1 MEEASDIEHK
11 SSGMAINRQWI
22 QANWKKK
29 MDDTKS
35 GIKQNLTNYGDLGFS
50 TFLRKSFI
58 KGLGYSDDML
68 DKPIVGIINTFSN
81 YNSCHGNVPDL
92 IQSIRAG
99 VLAHGAIPLEFP
111 TISVHEAF
119 SYPTSMYLRNLMAID
134 TEEMIRAQPMDSCV
148 LIGGCD
154 KTVPAQLMGALSVD
168 MPVIQLVTGPML
180 TGSHRGERVGA
191 CTDCRRLWAKFRADE
206 INETEINEA
215 NNQLVPTVG
224 TCGVMGTA
232 STMAMITETLGMMA
246 PDSSCA
252 PAVSSERRRISEKT
266 GQIAVD
272 IATKKRRPSS
282 ILTAKSF
289 ENALIV
295 LLAIGGSTN
304 GLIHLTAIAGRMGI
318 KLDMKSFDELS
329 RTIPVIVDLKPS
341 GEGYMEDLYK
351 AGGLPRILLELKDKL
366 HLDVS
371 TVTGKTLGQ
380 NIEEIQFSW
389 QQNIVKSVADPIY
402 SEGGMAVL
410 RGNLAPNTAIIKQSA
425 ATESLLKHS
434 GRAVVFDGLE
444 DLANRIDSEELDV
457 NKEDILVLRYIGP
470 KGAPGMPEAGLI
482 PIPKKLARQGVKDMV
497 RISDG
502 RMSGTASGTIILHV
516 CPEAADGGPLAL
528 VRTGD
533 RISLDV
539 KSRSLHLHVEDSEL
553 TSRRETLDLTRFIAK
568 RGYHKLYMDHVLQAD
583 EGVDFDFLV

>member
-1 MEEASDIEHK
+1 
-11 SSGMAINRQWI
+11 
-22 QANWKKK
+22 
-29 MDDTKS
+29 MDDKKT

-58 KGLGYSDDML
+58 KGLGYSDEML
-68 DKPIVGIINTFSN
+68 DKPIVGIINTFSD

-92 IQSIRAG
+92 IQSVRAG
-99 VLAHGAIPLEFP
+99 ILAKGAIPLEFP

-119 SYPTSMYLRNLMAID
+119 SYPTSMYLRNLMAMD

-206 INETEINEA
+206 IDEAEINEA

-232 STMAMITETLGMMA
+232 STMAMIAETLGMMP

-272 IATKKRRPSS
+272 IAIHKRRPSS

-289 ENALIV
+289 ENALMV

-304 GLIHLTAIAGRMGI
+304 ALIHLAAIAGRMGI
-318 KLDMKSFDELS
+318 KLDMESFDALS

-366 HLDVS
+366 HLDVY
-371 TVTGKTLGQ
+371 TVTGKTLEQ
-380 NIEEIQFSW
+380 TIEETEFSW
-389 QQNIVKSVADPIY
+389 QQTIVKSAADPIY
-402 SEGGMAVL
+402 REGGMAVL
-410 RGNLAPNTAIIKQSA
+410 KGNLAPNTAIIKQSA
-425 ATESLLKHS
+425 ASDSLLTHS

-457 NKEDILVLRYIGP
+457 YKEDILVLRYIGP

-528 VRTGD
+528 VQTGD
-533 RISLDV
+533 KISLDV
-539 KSRSLHLHVEDSEL
+539 NSRSLHLHVEDSEL
-553 TSRRETLDLTRFIAK
+553 ASRRETLDLSRFIAK
-568 RGYHKLYMDHVLQAD
+568 RGYHKLYMEHVLQAD

>member
-1 MEEASDIEHK
+1 
-11 SSGMAINRQWI
+11 
-22 QANWKKK
+22 
-29 MDDTKS
+29 MDDKK

-58 KGLGYSDDML
+58 KGLGYSDEML

-92 IQSIRAG
+92 IQSVRAG
-99 VLAHGAIPLEFP
+99 VLAQGAIPLEFP

-119 SYPTSMYLRNLMAID
+119 TYPTSMYLRNLMAMD

-168 MPVIQLVTGPML
+168 MPVVQLVTGPML

-206 INETEINEA
+206 IDEIEINEA

-232 STMAMITETLGMMA
+232 STMAMIAETLGMMP

-252 PAVSSERRRISEKT
+252 PAVSSERRRIAEKT
-266 GQIAVD
+266 GQIAVE
-272 IATKKRRPSS
+272 IASVKRRPSS

-289 ENALIV
+289 ENALMV

-304 GLIHLTAIAGRMGI
+304 GLIHLAAIAGRLGI
-318 KLDMKSFDELS
+318 KLDMDAFDALS

-351 AGGLPRILLELKDKL
+351 AGGLPRILLELQDKL
-366 HLDVS
+366 HLDAL
-371 TVTGKTLGQ
+371 TITGKTIGQ
-380 NIEEIQFSW
+380 NIEETHFSW
-389 QQNIVKSVADPIY
+389 QQDVVKSASNPVY
-402 SEGGMAVL
+402 REGGMAVL
-410 RGNLAPNTAIIKQSA
+410 KGNLAPDTAIIKQSA
-425 ATESLLKHS
+425 ASDSLLTHS

-444 DLANRIDSEELDV
+444 DLANRIDSDDLDV

-516 CPEAADGGPLAL
+516 CPEAAEGGPLAL
-528 VRTGD
+528 VQTGD
-533 RISLDV
+533 QISLDV
-539 KSRSLHLHVEDSEL
+539 NARSLHLHVDEVAL
-553 TSRRETLDLTRFIAK
+553 ANRRKTLDLSRFIAK
-568 RGYHKLYMDHVLQAD
+568 RGYHKLYMEHVLQAD
-583 EGVDFDFLV
+583 RGVDFDFLV

>member
-1 MEEASDIEHK
+1 
-11 SSGMAINRQWI
+11 
-22 QANWKKK
+22 
-29 MDDTKS
+29 MDDKKT

-58 KGLGYSDDML
+58 KGLGYSDEML
-68 DKPIVGIINTFSN
+68 DKPIVGIINTFSD

-92 IQSIRAG
+92 IQSVRAG
-99 VLAHGAIPLEFP
+99 ILAKGAIPLEFP

-119 SYPTSMYLRNLMAID
+119 SYPTSMYLRNLMAMD

-206 INETEINEA
+206 IDDAEINEA

-232 STMAMITETLGMMA
+232 STMAMIAETLGMMP

-272 IATKKRRPSS
+272 IAINKRRPSS

-304 GLIHLTAIAGRMGI
+304 GLVHLAAIAGRMGI
-318 KLDMKSFDELS
+318 KLDMESFDSLS

-351 AGGLPRILLELKDKL
+351 AGGLPRILLELKDRL
-366 HLDVS
+366 HLNVS
-371 TVTGKTLGQ
+371 TITGKTLGQ
-380 NIEEIQFSW
+380 IIEGTQFLW
-389 QQNIVKSVADPIY
+389 QQNIVKSAAEPIY
-402 SEGGMAVL
+402 HEGGMAVL
-410 RGNLAPNTAIIKQSA
+410 KGNLAPNSAIIKQSA
-425 ATESLLKHS
+425 ASDSLLTHS

-444 DLANRIDSEELDV
+444 DLAKRIDTEELDV
-457 NKEDILVLRYIGP
+457 NKDDILVLRYIGP

-482 PIPKKLARQGVKDMV
+482 PIPKKLAREGVKDMV

-528 VRTGD
+528 VQTGD

-553 TSRRETLDLTRFIAK
+553 ASRLETLDLSRFIAK
-568 RGYHKLYMDHVLQAD
+568 RGYHKLYMEHVLQAD

>member
-1 MEEASDIEHK
+1 
-11 SSGMAINRQWI
+11 
-22 QANWKKK
+22 
-29 MDDTKS
+29 MDDKK

-58 KGLGYSDDML
+58 KGLGYSDEML

-92 IQSIRAG
+92 IQSVRAG
-99 VLAHGAIPLEFP
+99 VLAQGAIPLEFP

-119 SYPTSMYLRNLMAID
+119 TYPTSMYLRNLMAMD

-168 MPVIQLVTGPML
+168 MPVVQLVTGPML

-206 INETEINEA
+206 IDEIEINEA

-232 STMAMITETLGMMA
+232 STMAMIAETLGMMP
-246 PDSSCA
+246 PDSSCT
-252 PAVSSERRRISEKT
+252 PAVSSERRRIAEKT
-266 GQIAVD
+266 GQIAVE
-272 IATKKRRPSS
+272 IASVKRRPSS

-289 ENALIV
+289 ENALMV

-304 GLIHLTAIAGRMGI
+304 GLIHLAAIAGRLGI
-318 KLDMKSFDELS
+318 KLDMDAFDALS

-351 AGGLPRILLELKDKL
+351 AGGLPRILLELQDKL
-366 HLDVS
+366 HLDAL
-371 TVTGKTLGQ
+371 TITGKTIGQ
-380 NIEEIQFSW
+380 NIEETHFSW
-389 QQNIVKSVADPIY
+389 QQDVVKSASNPVY
-402 SEGGMAVL
+402 REGGMAVL
-410 RGNLAPNTAIIKQSA
+410 KGNLAPDTAIIKQSA
-425 ATESLLKHS
+425 ASDSLLTHS

-444 DLANRIDSEELDV
+444 DLANRIDSDDLDV

-516 CPEAADGGPLAL
+516 CPEAAEGGPLAL
-528 VRTGD
+528 VQTGD
-533 RISLDV
+533 QISLDV
-539 KSRSLHLHVEDSEL
+539 NARSLHLHVDEVAL
-553 TSRRETLDLTRFIAK
+553 ANRRKTLDLSRFIAK
-568 RGYHKLYMDHVLQAD
+568 RGYHKLYMEHVLQAD
-583 EGVDFDFLV
+583 RGVDFDFLV

>member
-1 MEEASDIEHK
+1 
-11 SSGMAINRQWI
+11 
-22 QANWKKK
+22 
-29 MDDTKS
+29 MDDKKT

-58 KGLGYSDDML
+58 KGLGYSDEML
-68 DKPIVGIINTFSN
+68 DKPIVGIINTFSD

-92 IQSIRAG
+92 IQSVRAG
-99 VLAHGAIPLEFP
+99 ILAKGAIPLEFP

-119 SYPTSMYLRNLMAID
+119 SYPTSMYLRNLMAMD

-206 INETEINEA
+206 IDEAEINEA

-232 STMAMITETLGMMA
+232 STMAVIAETLGMMP

-272 IATKKRRPSS
+272 IAINKRRPSS

-289 ENALIV
+289 ENALMV

-304 GLIHLTAIAGRMGI
+304 ALIHLAAIAGRMGI
-318 KLDMKSFDELS
+318 KLDMESFDALS

-366 HLDVS
+366 HLDVY

-380 NIEEIQFSW
+380 TIEETEFSW
-389 QQNIVKSVADPIY
+389 QQTIVKSAADPIY
-402 SEGGMAVL
+402 REGGMAVL
-410 RGNLAPNTAIIKQSA
+410 KGNLAPNTAIIKQSA
-425 ATESLLKHS
+425 ASDSLLTHS

-457 NKEDILVLRYIGP
+457 YKEDILVLRYIGP

-528 VRTGD
+528 VQTGD
-533 RISLDV
+533 KISLDV
-539 KSRSLHLHVEDSEL
+539 NTRSLHLHVEDSEL
-553 TSRRETLDLTRFIAK
+553 ASRRETLDLSRFIAK
-568 RGYHKLYMDHVLQAD
+568 RGYHKLYMEHVLQAD

>member
-1 MEEASDIEHK
+1 
-11 SSGMAINRQWI
+11 
-22 QANWKKK
+22 
-29 MDDTKS
+29 MDDKKT

-58 KGLGYSDDML
+58 KGLGYSDEML
-68 DKPIVGIINTFSN
+68 DKPIVGIINTFSD

-92 IQSIRAG
+92 IQSVRAG
-99 VLAHGAIPLEFP
+99 ILAKGAIPLEFP

-119 SYPTSMYLRNLMAID
+119 SYPTSMYLRNLMAMD

-154 KTVPAQLMGALSVD
+154 KTVPAQLMGALSAD

-206 INETEINEA
+206 IDEAEINEA

-232 STMAMITETLGMMA
+232 STMAMIAETLGMMP

-272 IATKKRRPSS
+272 IAINKRRPSS

-289 ENALIV
+289 ENALMV

-304 GLIHLTAIAGRMGI
+304 ALIHLAAIAGRMGI
-318 KLDMKSFDELS
+318 KLDMESFDALS

-380 NIEEIQFSW
+380 TIEETEFSW
-389 QQNIVKSVADPIY
+389 QQNIVKSAADPIY
-402 SEGGMAVL
+402 HEGGMAVL
-410 RGNLAPNTAIIKQSA
+410 KGNLAPNTAIIKQSA
-425 ATESLLKHS
+425 ASDSLLTHS

-457 NKEDILVLRYIGP
+457 HKEDILVLRYIGP

-528 VRTGD
+528 VQTGD
-533 RISLDV
+533 KISLDV
-539 KSRSLHLHVEDSEL
+539 NSRSLHLHVEDSEL
-553 TSRRETLDLTRFIAK
+553 ASRRETLDLSRFIAK
-568 RGYHKLYMDHVLQAD
+568 RGYHKLYMEHVLQAD

>member
-1 MEEASDIEHK
+1 
-11 SSGMAINRQWI
+11 
-22 QANWKKK
+22 
-29 MDDTKS
+29 MDDKKT

-58 KGLGYSDDML
+58 KGLGYSDEML
-68 DKPIVGIINTFSN
+68 DKPIVGIINTFSD

-92 IQSIRAG
+92 IQSVRAG
-99 VLAHGAIPLEFP
+99 ILTKGAIPLEFP

-119 SYPTSMYLRNLMAID
+119 SYPTSMYLRNLMAMD

-206 INETEINEA
+206 IDEAEINEA

-232 STMAMITETLGMMA
+232 STMAMIAETLGMMP

-272 IATKKRRPSS
+272 IAIHKRRPSS

-289 ENALIV
+289 ENALMV

-304 GLIHLTAIAGRMGI
+304 ALIHLAAIAGRMGI
-318 KLDMKSFDELS
+318 KLDMESFDALS

-366 HLDVS
+366 HLDVY
-371 TVTGKTLGQ
+371 TVTGKTLEQ
-380 NIEEIQFSW
+380 TIEETEFSW
-389 QQNIVKSVADPIY
+389 QQTIVKSAADPIY
-402 SEGGMAVL
+402 REGGMAVL
-410 RGNLAPNTAIIKQSA
+410 KGNLAPNTAIIKQSA
-425 ATESLLKHS
+425 ASDSLLTHS

-457 NKEDILVLRYIGP
+457 YKEDILVLRYIGP

-528 VRTGD
+528 VQTGD
-533 RISLDV
+533 KISLDV
-539 KSRSLHLHVEDSEL
+539 NTRSLHLHVEDSEL
-553 TSRRETLDLTRFIAK
+553 ASRRETLDLSRFIAK
-568 RGYHKLYMDHVLQAD
+568 RGYHKLYMEHVLQAD

>member
-1 MEEASDIEHK
+1 
-11 SSGMAINRQWI
+11 
-22 QANWKKK
+22 
-29 MDDTKS
+29 MDDKKT

-58 KGLGYSDDML
+58 KGLGYSDEML
-68 DKPIVGIINTFSN
+68 DKPIVGIINTFSD

-92 IQSIRAG
+92 IQSVRAG
-99 VLAHGAIPLEFP
+99 ILAKGAIPLEFP

-119 SYPTSMYLRNLMAID
+119 SYPTSMYLRNLMAMD

-206 INETEINEA
+206 IDEAEINEA

-232 STMAMITETLGMMA
+232 STMAMIAETLGIMP

-272 IATKKRRPSS
+272 IAINKRRPSS

-289 ENALIV
+289 ENALMV

-304 GLIHLTAIAGRMGI
+304 ALIHLAAIAGRMGI
-318 KLDMKSFDELS
+318 KLDMESFDALS

-371 TVTGKTLGQ
+371 TVTGKTLRQ
-380 NIEEIQFSW
+380 TIEETEFSW
-389 QQNIVKSVADPIY
+389 QQNIVKSAADPIY
-402 SEGGMAVL
+402 REGGMAVL
-410 RGNLAPNTAIIKQSA
+410 KGNLAPNTAIIKQSA
-425 ATESLLKHS
+425 ASDSLLTHS

-457 NKEDILVLRYIGP
+457 HKEDILVLRYIGP

-528 VRTGD
+528 VQTGD
-533 RISLDV
+533 KISLDV
-539 KSRSLHLHVEDSEL
+539 NSRSLHLHVEDSEL
-553 TSRRETLDLTRFIAK
+553 ARRQETLDLRRFIAK
-568 RGYHKLYMDHVLQAD
+568 RGYHKLYMEHVLQAD

>member
-1 MEEASDIEHK
+1 
-11 SSGMAINRQWI
+11 
-22 QANWKKK
+22 
-29 MDDTKS
+29 MDDKKT

-58 KGLGYSDDML
+58 KGLGYSDAML

-81 YNSCHGNVPDL
+81 YNSCHGNVPEL
-92 IQSIRAG
+92 IQSVRAG
-99 VLAHGAIPLEFP
+99 VLAKGAIPLEFP

-119 SYPTSMYLRNLMAID
+119 TYPTSMYLRNLMAMD

-168 MPVIQLVTGPML
+168 KPIVQLVTGPML

-206 INETEINEA
+206 IDAAEIAEA

-232 STMAMITETLGMMA
+232 STMAMIVETLGLMP

-252 PAVSSERRRISEKT
+252 PAVSSERRRIAEKT
-266 GQIAVD
+266 GEIAVE
-272 IATKKRRPSS
+272 IANVKRRPSS
-282 ILTAKSF
+282 ILSKQSF

-304 GLIHLTAIAGRMGI
+304 GLIHLTAIAGRIGI
-318 KLDMKSFDELS
+318 QLDMDSFDALS
-329 RTIPVIVDLKPS
+329 KNIPVIVDLKPS

-366 HLDVS
+366 HLDAY
-371 TVTGKTLGQ
+371 TITGKTLGQ
-380 NIEEIQFSW
+380 TIEETNFSW
-389 QQNIVKSVADPIY
+389 KQNIVKTADDPIY
-402 SEGGMAVL
+402 HEGGMAVL
-410 RGNLAPNTAIIKQSA
+410 KGNLAPNTAIIKQSA
-425 ATESLLKHS
+425 ASDSLLTHT

-444 DLANRIDSEELDV
+444 DLANRIDKEDLDV

-482 PIPKKLARQGVKDMV
+482 PIPKKLAKQGVKDMV

-528 VRTGD
+528 VKSGD
-533 RISLDV
+533 MISLDV
-539 KSRSLHLHVEDSEL
+539 GSRSLHLHVNDDEL
-553 TSRRETLDLTRFIAK
+553 LNRRKSLDLSKFISN
-568 RGYHKLYMDHVLQAD
+568 RGYKKLYMEHVLQAD
-583 EGVDFDFLV
+583 KGVDFDFLV

>member
-1 MEEASDIEHK
+1 
-11 SSGMAINRQWI
+11 
-22 QANWKKK
+22 
-29 MDDTKS
+29 MDDKKT

-58 KGLGYSDDML
+58 KGLGYSDEML
-68 DKPIVGIINTFSN
+68 DKPIVGIINTFSD

-92 IQSIRAG
+92 IQSVRAG
-99 VLAHGAIPLEFP
+99 ILAKGAIPLEFP

-119 SYPTSMYLRNLMAID
+119 SYPTSMYLRNLMAMD

-206 INETEINEA
+206 IDEAEINEA

-232 STMAMITETLGMMA
+232 STMAMISETLGMMP

-272 IATKKRRPSS
+272 IAINKRRPSS

-289 ENALIV
+289 ENALMV

-304 GLIHLTAIAGRMGI
+304 ALIHLAAIAGRMGI
-318 KLDMKSFDELS
+318 KLDMESFDALS

-380 NIEEIQFSW
+380 TIQETEFSW
-389 QQNIVKSVADPIY
+389 QQTIVKSTADPIY
-402 SEGGMAVL
+402 REGGMAVL
-410 RGNLAPNTAIIKQSA
+410 KGNLAPNTAIIKQSA
-425 ATESLLKHS
+425 ASDSLLTHS

-444 DLANRIDSEELDV
+444 DLAHRIDSEELDV
-457 NKEDILVLRYIGP
+457 HKEDILVLRYIGP

-528 VRTGD
+528 VQTGD
-533 RISLDV
+533 KISLDV
-539 KSRSLHLHVEDSEL
+539 NSRSLHLHVEDSEL
-553 TSRRETLDLTRFIAK
+553 ASRRETLDLSRFIAK

>member
-1 MEEASDIEHK
+1 
-11 SSGMAINRQWI
+11 
-22 QANWKKK
+22 
-29 MDDTKS
+29 MDDKKT

-58 KGLGYSDDML
+58 KGLGYSDEML
-68 DKPIVGIINTFSN
+68 DKPIVGIINTFSD

-92 IQSIRAG
+92 IQSVRAG
-99 VLAHGAIPLEFP
+99 ILAKGAIPLEFP

-119 SYPTSMYLRNLMAID
+119 SYPTSMYLRNLMAMD

-206 INETEINEA
+206 IDEAEINEA

-232 STMAMITETLGMMA
+232 STMAVIAETLGMMP

-272 IATKKRRPSS
+272 IAIHKRRPSS

-289 ENALIV
+289 ENALMV

-304 GLIHLTAIAGRMGI
+304 ALIHLAAIAGRMGI
-318 KLDMKSFDELS
+318 KLDMESFDALS

-366 HLDVS
+366 HLDVY
-371 TVTGKTLGQ
+371 TVTGKTLEQ
-380 NIEEIQFSW
+380 TIEETEFSW
-389 QQNIVKSVADPIY
+389 QQTIVKSAADPIY
-402 SEGGMAVL
+402 REGGMAVL
-410 RGNLAPNTAIIKQSA
+410 KGNLAPNTAIIKQSA
-425 ATESLLKHS
+425 ASDSLLTHS

-444 DLANRIDSEELDV
+444 DLAKRIDSEELDV
-457 NKEDILVLRYIGP
+457 YKEDILVLRYIGP

-528 VRTGD
+528 VQTGD
-533 RISLDV
+533 KISLDV
-539 KSRSLHLHVEDSEL
+539 NSRSLHLHVEDSEL
-553 TSRRETLDLTRFIAK
+553 ASRRETLDLSRFIAK
-568 RGYHKLYMDHVLQAD
+568 RGYHKLYMEHVLQAD

>member
-1 MEEASDIEHK
+1 
-11 SSGMAINRQWI
+11 
-22 QANWKKK
+22 
-29 MDDTKS
+29 MDDKKT

-58 KGLGYSDDML
+58 KGLGYSDEML
-68 DKPIVGIINTFSN
+68 DKPIVGIINTFSD

-92 IQSIRAG
+92 IQSVRAG
-99 VLAHGAIPLEFP
+99 ILAKGAIPLEFP

-119 SYPTSMYLRNLMAID
+119 SYPTSMYLRNLMAMD

-206 INETEINEA
+206 IDEAEINEA

-232 STMAMITETLGMMA
+232 STMAVIAETLGMMP

-272 IATKKRRPSS
+272 IAIHKRRPSS

-289 ENALIV
+289 ENALMV

-304 GLIHLTAIAGRMGI
+304 ALIHLAAIAGRMGI
-318 KLDMKSFDELS
+318 KLDMEAFDALS

-366 HLDVS
+366 HLDVY

-380 NIEEIQFSW
+380 TIEETEFSW
-389 QQNIVKSVADPIY
+389 QQTIVKSAADPIY
-402 SEGGMAVL
+402 REGGMAVL
-410 RGNLAPNTAIIKQSA
+410 KGNLAPNTAIIKQSA
-425 ATESLLKHS
+425 ASDSLLTHS

-457 NKEDILVLRYIGP
+457 YKEDILVLRYIGP

-528 VRTGD
+528 VQTGD
-533 RISLDV
+533 KISLDV
-539 KSRSLHLHVEDSEL
+539 NSRSLHLHVEDSEL
-553 TSRRETLDLTRFIAK
+553 ASRRETLDLSRFIAK
-568 RGYHKLYMDHVLQAD
+568 RGYHKLYMEHVLQAD

>member
-1 MEEASDIEHK
+1 
-11 SSGMAINRQWI
+11 
-22 QANWKKK
+22 
-29 MDDTKS
+29 MDDKKT

-58 KGLGYSDDML
+58 KGLGYSDEML
-68 DKPIVGIINTFSN
+68 DKPIVGIINTFSD

-92 IQSIRAG
+92 IQSVRSGI
-99 VLAHGAIPLEFP
+99 LAKGAIPLEFP

-119 SYPTSMYLRNLMAID
+119 SYPTSMYLRNLMAMD

-206 INETEINEA
+206 IDEAEINEA

-232 STMAMITETLGMMA
+232 STMAMIAETLGMMP

-272 IATKKRRPSS
+272 IAIHKRRPSS

-289 ENALIV
+289 ENALMV

-304 GLIHLTAIAGRMGI
+304 ALIHLAAIAGRMGI
-318 KLDMKSFDELS
+318 KLDMESFDALS

-366 HLDVS
+366 HLDVY

-380 NIEEIQFSW
+380 TIEETEFSW
-389 QQNIVKSVADPIY
+389 QQNIVKSAADPIY
-402 SEGGMAVL
+402 REGGMAVL
-410 RGNLAPNTAIIKQSA
+410 KGNLAPNTAIIKQSA
-425 ATESLLKHS
+425 ASDSLLTHS

-457 NKEDILVLRYIGP
+457 YKEDILVLRYIGP

-528 VRTGD
+528 VQTGD
-533 RISLDV
+533 KISLDV
-539 KSRSLHLHVEDSEL
+539 NSRSLHLHVEDSEL
-553 TSRRETLDLTRFIAK
+553 ASRRETLDLSRFIAK
-568 RGYHKLYMDHVLQAD
+568 RGYHKLYMEHVLQAD

>member
-1 MEEASDIEHK
+1 
-11 SSGMAINRQWI
+11 
-22 QANWKKK
+22 
-29 MDDTKS
+29 MDDKKT

-58 KGLGYSDDML
+58 KGLGYSDEML
-68 DKPIVGIINTFSN
+68 DKPIVGIINTFSD

-92 IQSIRAG
+92 IQSVRAG
-99 VLAHGAIPLEFP
+99 ILAKGAIPLEFP

-119 SYPTSMYLRNLMAID
+119 SYPTSMYLRNLMAMD

-206 INETEINEA
+206 IDEAEINEA

-232 STMAMITETLGMMA
+232 STMAMIAETLGMMP

-272 IATKKRRPSS
+272 IAINKRRPSS

-289 ENALIV
+289 ENALMV

-304 GLIHLTAIAGRMGI
+304 ALIHLAAIAGRMGI
-318 KLDMKSFDELS
+318 KLDMETFDALS

-366 HLDVS
+366 HLDVY

-380 NIEEIQFSW
+380 TIEETEFSW
-389 QQNIVKSVADPIY
+389 QQTIVKSAADPIY
-402 SEGGMAVL
+402 REGGMAVL
-410 RGNLAPNTAIIKQSA
+410 KGNLAPNTAIIKQSA
-425 ATESLLKHS
+425 ASDSLLTHS

-457 NKEDILVLRYIGP
+457 YKEDILVLRYIGP

-528 VRTGD
+528 VQTGD
-533 RISLDV
+533 KISLDV
-539 KSRSLHLHVEDSEL
+539 NSRSLHLHVEDSEL
-553 TSRRETLDLTRFIAK
+553 ASRRETLDLSRFIAK
-568 RGYHKLYMDHVLQAD
+568 RGYHKLYMEHVLQAD

>member
-1 MEEASDIEHK
+1 
-11 SSGMAINRQWI
+11 
-22 QANWKKK
+22 
-29 MDDTKS
+29 MDDKKT

-58 KGLGYSDDML
+58 KGLGYSDEML
-68 DKPIVGIINTFSN
+68 DKPIVGIINTFSD

-92 IQSIRAG
+92 IQSVRAG
-99 VLAHGAIPLEFP
+99 ILAKGAIPLEFP

-119 SYPTSMYLRNLMAID
+119 SYPTSMYLRNLMAMD

-180 TGSHRGERVGA
+180 TGSHRGERIGA

-206 INETEINEA
+206 IDEAEINEA

-232 STMAMITETLGMMA
+232 STMAMIAETLGIMP

-272 IATKKRRPSS
+272 IAINKRRPSI

-289 ENALIV
+289 ENALMV

-304 GLIHLTAIAGRMGI
+304 ALIHLAAIAGRMGI
-318 KLDMKSFDELS
+318 KLDMESFDALS

-371 TVTGKTLGQ
+371 TVTGKTLRQ
-380 NIEEIQFSW
+380 TIEETEFSW
-389 QQNIVKSVADPIY
+389 QQNIVKSAADPIY
-402 SEGGMAVL
+402 REGGMAVL
-410 RGNLAPNTAIIKQSA
+410 KGNLAPNTAIIKQSA
-425 ATESLLKHS
+425 ASDSLLTHS

-457 NKEDILVLRYIGP
+457 HKEDILVLRYIGP

-528 VRTGD
+528 VQTGD
-533 RISLDV
+533 KISLDV
-539 KSRSLHLHVEDSEL
+539 NSRSLHLHVEDSEL
-553 TSRRETLDLTRFIAK
+553 ARRQETLDLRRFIAK
-568 RGYHKLYMDHVLQAD
+568 RGYHKLYMEHVLQAD

>member
-1 MEEASDIEHK
+1 
-11 SSGMAINRQWI
+11 
-22 QANWKKK
+22 
-29 MDDTKS
+29 MDDKNT

-58 KGLGYSDDML
+58 KGLGYSDEML
-68 DKPIVGIINTFSN
+68 DKPIVGIINTFSD

-92 IQSIRAG
+92 IQSVRAG
-99 VLAHGAIPLEFP
+99 ILAKGAIPLEFP

-119 SYPTSMYLRNLMAID
+119 SYPTSMYLRNLMAMD

-206 INETEINEA
+206 IDEAEINEA

-232 STMAMITETLGMMA
+232 STMAMIAETLGMMP

-272 IATKKRRPSS
+272 IAINKRRPSS

-289 ENALIV
+289 ENALMV

-304 GLIHLTAIAGRMGI
+304 ALIHLAAIAGRMGI
-318 KLDMKSFDELS
+318 KLDMESFDALS

-380 NIEEIQFSW
+380 TIQETEFSW
-389 QQNIVKSVADPIY
+389 QQTIVKSAADPIY
-402 SEGGMAVL
+402 REGGMAVL
-410 RGNLAPNTAIIKQSA
+410 KGNLAPNTAIIKQSA
-425 ATESLLKHS
+425 ASDSLLTHS

-444 DLANRIDSEELDV
+444 DLAHRIDSEELDV
-457 NKEDILVLRYIGP
+457 HKEDILVLRYIGP

-528 VRTGD
+528 VQTGD
-533 RISLDV
+533 KISLDV
-539 KSRSLHLHVEDSEL
+539 NSRSLHLHVEDSEL
-553 TSRRETLDLTRFIAK
+553 ASRRESLDLSRFIAK
-568 RGYHKLYMDHVLQAD
+568 RGYHKLYMEHVLQAD

>member
-1 MEEASDIEHK
+1 
-11 SSGMAINRQWI
+11 
-22 QANWKKK
+22 
-29 MDDTKS
+29 MDDKKT

-58 KGLGYSDDML
+58 KGLGYSDEML
-68 DKPIVGIINTFSN
+68 DKPIVGIINTFSD

-92 IQSIRAG
+92 IQSVRAG
-99 VLAHGAIPLEFP
+99 ILAKGAIPLEFP

-119 SYPTSMYLRNLMAID
+119 SYPTSMYLRNLMAMD

-168 MPVIQLVTGPML
+168 MPVIQLVAGPML

-206 INETEINEA
+206 IDEAEINEA

-232 STMAMITETLGMMA
+232 STMAMIAETLGMMP

-272 IATKKRRPSS
+272 IAIHKRRPSS

-289 ENALIV
+289 ENALMV

-304 GLIHLTAIAGRMGI
+304 ALIHLAAIAGRMGI
-318 KLDMKSFDELS
+318 KLDMESFDALS

-380 NIEEIQFSW
+380 TIEETEFSW
-389 QQNIVKSVADPIY
+389 QQTIVKSAADPIY
-402 SEGGMAVL
+402 REGGMAVL
-410 RGNLAPNTAIIKQSA
+410 KGNLAPNTAIIKQSA
-425 ATESLLKHS
+425 ASDSLLTHS

-457 NKEDILVLRYIGP
+457 YKEDILVLRYIGP

-528 VRTGD
+528 VQTGD
-533 RISLDV
+533 KISLDV
-539 KSRSLHLHVEDSEL
+539 NSRSLHLHVEDSEL
-553 TSRRETLDLTRFIAK
+553 ASRRETLDLSRFIAK
-568 RGYHKLYMDHVLQAD
+568 RGYHKLYMEHVLQAD

>member
-1 MEEASDIEHK
+1 
-11 SSGMAINRQWI
+11 
-22 QANWKKK
+22 
-29 MDDTKS
+29 MDDKKT

-58 KGLGYSDDML
+58 KGLGYSDEML
-68 DKPIVGIINTFSN
+68 DKPIVGIINTFSD

-92 IQSIRAG
+92 IQSVRAG
-99 VLAHGAIPLEFP
+99 ILAKGAIPLEFP

-119 SYPTSMYLRNLMAID
+119 SYPTSMYLRNLMAMD

-206 INETEINEA
+206 IDEAEINEA

-232 STMAMITETLGMMA
+232 STMAMIAETLGMMP

-272 IATKKRRPSS
+272 IAIHKRRPSS

-289 ENALIV
+289 ENALMV

-304 GLIHLTAIAGRMGI
+304 ALIHLAAIAGRMGI
-318 KLDMKSFDELS
+318 KLDMEAFDALS

-380 NIEEIQFSW
+380 TIEETEFSW
-389 QQNIVKSVADPIY
+389 QQTIVKSAADPIY
-402 SEGGMAVL
+402 REGGMAVL
-410 RGNLAPNTAIIKQSA
+410 KGNLAPNTAIIKQSA
-425 ATESLLKHS
+425 ASDSLLTHS

-444 DLANRIDSEELDV
+444 DLAHRIDSEELDV
-457 NKEDILVLRYIGP
+457 HKEDILVLRYIGP

-528 VRTGD
+528 VQTGD
-533 RISLDV
+533 KISLDV
-539 KSRSLHLHVEDSEL
+539 NSRSLHLHVEDSEL
-553 TSRRETLDLTRFIAK
+553 ASRRETLDLSRFIAK
-568 RGYHKLYMDHVLQAD
+568 RGYHKLYMEHVLQAD

>member
-1 MEEASDIEHK
+1 
-11 SSGMAINRQWI
+11 
-22 QANWKKK
+22 
-29 MDDTKS
+29 MDDKKT

-58 KGLGYSDDML
+58 KGLGYSDEML
-68 DKPIVGIINTFSN
+68 DKPIVGIINTFSD

-92 IQSIRAG
+92 IQSVRAG
-99 VLAHGAIPLEFP
+99 ILAKGAIPLEFP

-119 SYPTSMYLRNLMAID
+119 SYPTSMYLRNLMAMD

-154 KTVPAQLMGALSVD
+154 KTVPAQLMGALSAD

-206 INETEINEA
+206 IDEAEINEA

-232 STMAMITETLGMMA
+232 STMAMIAETLGMMP

-272 IATKKRRPSS
+272 IAINKRRPSS

-289 ENALIV
+289 ENALMV

-304 GLIHLTAIAGRMGI
+304 ALIHLAAIAGRMGI
-318 KLDMKSFDELS
+318 KLDMEAFDALS

-366 HLDVS
+366 HLDVY

-380 NIEEIQFSW
+380 TIEETEFSW
-389 QQNIVKSVADPIY
+389 QQNIVKSAADPIY
-402 SEGGMAVL
+402 REGGMAVL
-410 RGNLAPNTAIIKQSA
+410 KGNLAPNTAIIKQSA
-425 ATESLLKHS
+425 ASESLLTHS

-457 NKEDILVLRYIGP
+457 YKEDILVLRYIGP

-528 VRTGD
+528 VQTGD
-533 RISLDV
+533 KISLDV
-539 KSRSLHLHVEDSEL
+539 NSRSLHLHVEDSEL
-553 TSRRETLDLTRFIAK
+553 ASRRETLDLSRFIAK
-568 RGYHKLYMDHVLQAD
+568 RGYHKLYMEHVLQAD

>member
-1 MEEASDIEHK
+1 
-11 SSGMAINRQWI
+11 
-22 QANWKKK
+22 
-29 MDDTKS
+29 MDDKKT

-58 KGLGYSDDML
+58 KGLGYSDEML
-68 DKPIVGIINTFSN
+68 DKPIVGIINTFSD

-92 IQSIRAG
+92 IQSVRAG
-99 VLAHGAIPLEFP
+99 ILAKGAIPLEFP

-119 SYPTSMYLRNLMAID
+119 SYPTSMYLRNLMAMD

-206 INETEINEA
+206 VDEAEINEA

-232 STMAMITETLGMMA
+232 STMAMIAETLGMMP

-272 IATKKRRPSS
+272 IAIHKRRPSS

-289 ENALIV
+289 ENALMV

-304 GLIHLTAIAGRMGI
+304 ALIHLAAIAGRMGI
-318 KLDMKSFDELS
+318 KLDMESFDALS

-366 HLDVS
+366 HLDVY

-380 NIEEIQFSW
+380 SIEETEFSW
-389 QQNIVKSVADPIY
+389 QQTIVKSAADPIY
-402 SEGGMAVL
+402 REGGMAVL
-410 RGNLAPNTAIIKQSA
+410 KGNLAPNTAIIKQSA
-425 ATESLLKHS
+425 ASDSLLTHS

-457 NKEDILVLRYIGP
+457 YKEDILVLRYIGP

-528 VRTGD
+528 VQTGD
-533 RISLDV
+533 KISLDV
-539 KSRSLHLHVEDSEL
+539 NTRSLHLHVEDSEL
-553 TSRRETLDLTRFIAK
+553 ASRRETLDLSRFIAK
-568 RGYHKLYMDHVLQAD
+568 RGYHKLYMEHVLQAD

>member
-1 MEEASDIEHK
+1 
-11 SSGMAINRQWI
+11 
-22 QANWKKK
+22 
-29 MDDTKS
+29 MDDKKT

-58 KGLGYSDDML
+58 KGLGYSDEML
-68 DKPIVGIINTFSN
+68 DKPIVGIINTFSD

-92 IQSIRAG
+92 IQSVRAG
-99 VLAHGAIPLEFP
+99 ILAKGAIPLEFP

-119 SYPTSMYLRNLMAID
+119 SYPTSMYLRNLMAMD

-206 INETEINEA
+206 IDEAEINEA

-232 STMAMITETLGMMA
+232 STMAMIAETLGMMP

-272 IATKKRRPSS
+272 IAINKRRPSS

-289 ENALIV
+289 ENALMV

-304 GLIHLTAIAGRMGI
+304 ALIHLAAIAGRMGI
-318 KLDMKSFDELS
+318 KLDMESFDALS

-371 TVTGKTLGQ
+371 TVTGKTLRQ
-380 NIEEIQFSW
+380 TIEETEFSW
-389 QQNIVKSVADPIY
+389 QQNIVKSAADPIY
-402 SEGGMAVL
+402 REGGMAVL
-410 RGNLAPNTAIIKQSA
+410 KGNLAPNTAIIKQSA
-425 ATESLLKHS
+425 ASDSLLTHS

-457 NKEDILVLRYIGP
+457 HKEDILVLRYIGP

-528 VRTGD
+528 VQTGD
-533 RISLDV
+533 KISLDV
-539 KSRSLHLHVEDSEL
+539 NSRSLHLHVEDSEL
-553 TSRRETLDLTRFIAK
+553 ARRQETLDLRRFIAK
-568 RGYHKLYMDHVLQAD
+568 RGYHKLYMEHVLQAD

>member
-1 MEEASDIEHK
+1 
-11 SSGMAINRQWI
+11 
-22 QANWKKK
+22 
-29 MDDTKS
+29 MDDKKT

-58 KGLGYSDDML
+58 KGLGYSDEML
-68 DKPIVGIINTFSN
+68 DKPIVGIINTFSD

-92 IQSIRAG
+92 IQSVRAG
-99 VLAHGAIPLEFP
+99 ILAKGAIPLEFP

-119 SYPTSMYLRNLMAID
+119 SYPTSMYLRNLMAMD

-206 INETEINEA
+206 IDEAEINEA

-232 STMAMITETLGMMA
+232 STMAVIAETLGMMP

-272 IATKKRRPSS
+272 IAINKRRPSS

-304 GLIHLTAIAGRMGI
+304 ALIHLAAIAGRMGI
-318 KLDMKSFDELS
+318 KLDMESFDALS

-366 HLDVS
+366 HLDVY

-380 NIEEIQFSW
+380 TIEETEFSW
-389 QQNIVKSVADPIY
+389 QQTIVKSAADPIY
-402 SEGGMAVL
+402 REGGMAVL
-410 RGNLAPNTAIIKQSA
+410 KGNLAPNTAIIKQSA
-425 ATESLLKHS
+425 ASDSLLTHS

-457 NKEDILVLRYIGP
+457 YKEDILVLRYIGP

-528 VRTGD
+528 VQTGD
-533 RISLDV
+533 KISLDV
-539 KSRSLHLHVEDSEL
+539 NSRSLHLHVEDSEL
-553 TSRRETLDLTRFIAK
+553 ASRRETLDLSRFIAR
-568 RGYHKLYMDHVLQAD
+568 RGYHKLYMEHVLQAD

>member
-1 MEEASDIEHK
+1 
-11 SSGMAINRQWI
+11 
-22 QANWKKK
+22 
-29 MDDTKS
+29 MDYKKS

-50 TFLRKSFI
+50 IFLRKSFI
-58 KGLGYSDDML
+58 KGLGYSDEML

-92 IQSIRAG
+92 IQSVRAG
-99 VLAHGAIPLEFP
+99 VLAQGAIPLEFP

-318 KLDMKSFDELS
+318 KLDMKTFDALS

-351 AGGLPRILLELKDKL
+351 AGGLSRILLELKDKL

-389 QQNIVKSVADPIY
+389 QQNIVKSLADPIY

-425 ATESLLKHS
+425 ATDSLLKHS

-553 TSRRETLDLTRFIAK
+553 TSRRETIDLTRFIAK
-568 RGYHKLYMDHVLQAD
+568 RGYHKLYMEHVLQAD

>member
-1 MEEASDIEHK
+1 
-11 SSGMAINRQWI
+11 
-22 QANWKKK
+22 
-29 MDDTKS
+29 MDDKKT

-58 KGLGYSDDML
+58 KGLGYSDEML
-68 DKPIVGIINTFSN
+68 DKPIVGIINTFSD

-92 IQSIRAG
+92 IQSVRAG
-99 VLAHGAIPLEFP
+99 ILAKGAIPLEFP

-119 SYPTSMYLRNLMAID
+119 SYPTSMYLRNLMAMD

-206 INETEINEA
+206 IDEAEINEA

-232 STMAMITETLGMMA
+232 STMAVIAETLGMMP

-272 IATKKRRPSS
+272 IAIHKRRPSS

-289 ENALIV
+289 ENALMV

-304 GLIHLTAIAGRMGI
+304 ALIHLAAIAGRMGI
-318 KLDMKSFDELS
+318 KLDMESFDALS

-371 TVTGKTLGQ
+371 TVTGKTLRQ
-380 NIEEIQFSW
+380 IIEETEFSW
-389 QQNIVKSVADPIY
+389 QQTIVKSAADPIY
-402 SEGGMAVL
+402 REGGMAVL
-410 RGNLAPNTAIIKQSA
+410 KGNLAPNTAIIKQSA
-425 ATESLLKHS
+425 ASDSLLTHS

-457 NKEDILVLRYIGP
+457 YKEDILVLRYIGP

-528 VRTGD
+528 VQTGD
-533 RISLDV
+533 KISLDV
-539 KSRSLHLHVEDSEL
+539 NSRSLHLHVEDSEL
-553 TSRRETLDLTRFIAK
+553 ASRRETLDLSRFIAK
-568 RGYHKLYMDHVLQAD
+568 RGYHKLYMEHVLQAD

>member
-1 MEEASDIEHK
+1 
-11 SSGMAINRQWI
+11 
-22 QANWKKK
+22 
-29 MDDTKS
+29 MDDKKT

-58 KGLGYSDDML
+58 KGLGYSDEML
-68 DKPIVGIINTFSN
+68 DKPIVGIINTFSD

-92 IQSIRAG
+92 IQSVRAG
-99 VLAHGAIPLEFP
+99 ILAKGAIPLEFP

-119 SYPTSMYLRNLMAID
+119 SYPTSMYLRNLMAMD

-206 INETEINEA
+206 IDEAEINEA

-232 STMAMITETLGMMA
+232 STMAVIAETLGMMP

-272 IATKKRRPSS
+272 IAIHKRRPSS

-289 ENALIV
+289 ENALMV

-304 GLIHLTAIAGRMGI
+304 ALIHLAAIAGRMGI
-318 KLDMKSFDELS
+318 KLDMESFDALS

-366 HLDVS
+366 HLDVY

-380 NIEEIQFSW
+380 TIEETEFSW
-389 QQNIVKSVADPIY
+389 QQTIVKSAADPIY
-402 SEGGMAVL
+402 REGGMAVL
-410 RGNLAPNTAIIKQSA
+410 KGNLAPNTAIIKQSA
-425 ATESLLKHS
+425 ASDSLLTHS

-457 NKEDILVLRYIGP
+457 FKEDILVLRYIGP

-528 VRTGD
+528 VQTGD
-533 RISLDV
+533 KISLDV
-539 KSRSLHLHVEDSEL
+539 NTRSLHLHVEDSEL
-553 TSRRETLDLTRFIAK
+553 ASRRETLDLRRFIAK
-568 RGYHKLYMDHVLQAD
+568 RGYHKLYMEHVLQAD

>member
-1 MEEASDIEHK
+1 
-11 SSGMAINRQWI
+11 
-22 QANWKKK
+22 
-29 MDDTKS
+29 MDDKKT

-58 KGLGYSDDML
+58 KGLGYSDEML
-68 DKPIVGIINTFSN
+68 DKPIVGIINTFSD

-92 IQSIRAG
+92 IQSVRAG
-99 VLAHGAIPLEFP
+99 VLAKGAIPLEFP

-119 SYPTSMYLRNLMAID
+119 SYPTSMYLRNLMAMD

-206 INETEINEA
+206 IDEAEINEA

-232 STMAMITETLGMMA
+232 STMAMIAETLGIMP

-272 IATKKRRPSS
+272 IAINKRRPSS

-289 ENALIV
+289 ENALMV

-304 GLIHLTAIAGRMGI
+304 ALIHLAAIAGRMGI
-318 KLDMKSFDELS
+318 KLDMESFDALS

-371 TVTGKTLGQ
+371 TVTGKTLRQ
-380 NIEEIQFSW
+380 TIEETEFSW
-389 QQNIVKSVADPIY
+389 QQNIVKSAADPIY
-402 SEGGMAVL
+402 REGGMAVL
-410 RGNLAPNTAIIKQSA
+410 KGNLAPNTAIIKQSA
-425 ATESLLKHS
+425 ASDSLLTHS

-457 NKEDILVLRYIGP
+457 HKEDILVLRYIGP

-528 VRTGD
+528 VQTGD
-533 RISLDV
+533 KISLDV
-539 KSRSLHLHVEDSEL
+539 NSRSLHLHVEDSEL
-553 TSRRETLDLTRFIAK
+553 AIRRETLDLSRFIAK
-568 RGYHKLYMDHVLQAD
+568 RGYHKLYMEHVLQAD

>member
-1 MEEASDIEHK
+1 
-11 SSGMAINRQWI
+11 
-22 QANWKKK
+22 
-29 MDDTKS
+29 MDDKKT

-58 KGLGYSDDML
+58 KGLGYSDEML
-68 DKPIVGIINTFSN
+68 DKPIVGIINTFSD

-92 IQSIRAG
+92 IQSVRAG
-99 VLAHGAIPLEFP
+99 ILAKGAIPLEFP

-119 SYPTSMYLRNLMAID
+119 SYPTSMYLRNLMAMD

-206 INETEINEA
+206 IDEAEINEA

-232 STMAMITETLGMMA
+232 STMAMIAETLGMMP

-272 IATKKRRPSS
+272 IAIHKRRPSS

-289 ENALIV
+289 ENALMV

-304 GLIHLTAIAGRMGI
+304 ALIHLAAIAGRMGI
-318 KLDMKSFDELS
+318 KLDMESFDALS

-380 NIEEIQFSW
+380 TIEETEFSW
-389 QQNIVKSVADPIY
+389 QQTIVKSAADPIY
-402 SEGGMAVL
+402 REGGMAVL
-410 RGNLAPNTAIIKQSA
+410 KGNLAPNTAIIKQSA
-425 ATESLLKHS
+425 ASDSLLTHS

-444 DLANRIDSEELDV
+444 DLAHRIDSEELDV

-528 VRTGD
+528 VQTGD
-533 RISLDV
+533 KISLDV
-539 KSRSLHLHVEDSEL
+539 NTRSLHLHVEDSEL
-553 TSRRETLDLTRFIAK
+553 ASRRETLDLSRFIAK
-568 RGYHKLYMDHVLQAD
+568 RGYHKLYMEHVLQAD

>member
-1 MEEASDIEHK
+1 
-11 SSGMAINRQWI
+11 
-22 QANWKKK
+22 
-29 MDDTKS
+29 
-35 GIKQNLTNYGDLGFS
+35 
-50 TFLRKSFI
+50 
-58 KGLGYSDDML
+58 
-68 DKPIVGIINTFSN
+68 
-81 YNSCHGNVPDL
+81 
-92 IQSIRAG
+92 
-99 VLAHGAIPLEFP
+99 
-111 TISVHEAF
+111 
-119 SYPTSMYLRNLMAID
+119 
-134 TEEMIRAQPMDSCV
+134 
-148 LIGGCD
+148 
-154 KTVPAQLMGALSVD
+154 
-168 MPVIQLVTGPML
+168 
-180 TGSHRGERVGA
+180 
-191 CTDCRRLWAKFRADE
+191 
-206 INETEINEA
+206 
-215 NNQLVPTVG
+215 
-224 TCGVMGTA
+224 MGTA
-232 STMAMITETLGMMA
+232 STMAMIAETLGMMP

-272 IATKKRRPSS
+272 IAINKRRPSS

-304 GLIHLTAIAGRMGI
+304 GLVHLAAIAGRMGI
-318 KLDMKSFDELS
+318 KLDMESFDSLS

-351 AGGLPRILLELKDKL
+351 AGGLPRILLALKDRL

-371 TVTGKTLGQ
+371 TITGKTLGQ
-380 NIEEIQFSW
+380 IIEGTQFLW
-389 QQNIVKSVADPIY
+389 QQNIVKSAAEPIY
-402 SEGGMAVL
+402 HEGGMAVL
-410 RGNLAPNTAIIKQSA
+410 KGNLAPNSAIIKQSA
-425 ATESLLKHS
+425 ASDSLLTHS

-457 NKEDILVLRYIGP
+457 KKDDILVLRYIGP

-482 PIPKKLARQGVKDMV
+482 PIPKKLAREGVKDMV

-528 VRTGD
+528 VQTGD

-553 TSRRETLDLTRFIAK
+553 ASRLETLDLSRFIAK
-568 RGYHKLYMDHVLQAD
+568 RGYHKLYMEHVLQAD

>member
-1 MEEASDIEHK
+1 
-11 SSGMAINRQWI
+11 
-22 QANWKKK
+22 
-29 MDDTKS
+29 MDDKKT

-58 KGLGYSDDML
+58 KGLGYSDEML
-68 DKPIVGIINTFSN
+68 DKPIVGIINTFSD

-92 IQSIRAG
+92 IQSVRAG
-99 VLAHGAIPLEFP
+99 ILAKGAIPLEFP

-119 SYPTSMYLRNLMAID
+119 SYPTSMYLRNLMAMD

-206 INETEINEA
+206 IDEAEINEA

-232 STMAMITETLGMMA
+232 STMAMIAETLGMMP

-272 IATKKRRPSS
+272 IAINKRRPSS

-289 ENALIV
+289 ENALMV

-304 GLIHLTAIAGRMGI
+304 ALIHLAAIAGRMGI
-318 KLDMKSFDELS
+318 KLDMESFDALS

-380 NIEEIQFSW
+380 TIQETEFSW
-389 QQNIVKSVADPIY
+389 QQTIVKSAADPIY
-402 SEGGMAVL
+402 REGGMAVL
-410 RGNLAPNTAIIKQSA
+410 KGNLAPNTAIIKQSA
-425 ATESLLKHS
+425 ASDSLLTHS

-444 DLANRIDSEELDV
+444 DLAHRIDSEELDV
-457 NKEDILVLRYIGP
+457 HKEDILVLRYIGP

-528 VRTGD
+528 VQTGD
-533 RISLDV
+533 KISLDV
-539 KSRSLHLHVEDSEL
+539 NSRSLHLHVEDSEL
-553 TSRRETLDLTRFIAK
+553 ASRRETLDLSRFIAK
-568 RGYHKLYMDHVLQAD
+568 RGYHKLYMEHVLQAD

>member
-1 MEEASDIEHK
+1 
-11 SSGMAINRQWI
+11 
-22 QANWKKK
+22 
-29 MDDTKS
+29 MDDKKT

-58 KGLGYSDDML
+58 KGLGYSDEML
-68 DKPIVGIINTFSN
+68 DKPIVGIINTFSD

-92 IQSIRAG
+92 IQSVRAG
-99 VLAHGAIPLEFP
+99 ILAKGAIPLEFP

-119 SYPTSMYLRNLMAID
+119 SYPTSMYLRNLMAMD

-206 INETEINEA
+206 IDEAEINEA

-232 STMAMITETLGMMA
+232 STMAVIAETLGMMP

-272 IATKKRRPSS
+272 IAINKRRPSS

-289 ENALIV
+289 ENALMV

-304 GLIHLTAIAGRMGI
+304 ALIHLAAIAGRMAI
-318 KLDMKSFDELS
+318 KLDMESFDELS

-366 HLDVS
+366 HLDVY
-371 TVTGKTLGQ
+371 TVTGRTLGQ
-380 NIEEIQFSW
+380 TIEETEFSW
-389 QQNIVKSVADPIY
+389 QQTIVKSAADPIY
-402 SEGGMAVL
+402 REGGMAVL
-410 RGNLAPNTAIIKQSA
+410 TGNLAPNTAIIKQSA
-425 ATESLLKHS
+425 ASDSLLTHS

-457 NKEDILVLRYIGP
+457 YKEDILVLRYIGP

-528 VRTGD
+528 VQTGD
-533 RISLDV
+533 KISLDV
-539 KSRSLHLHVEDSEL
+539 NSRSLHLHVEDSEL
-553 TSRRETLDLTRFIAK
+553 ASRRETLDVSRFIAK
-568 RGYHKLYMDHVLQAD
+568 RGYHKLYMEHVLQAD

>member
-1 MEEASDIEHK
+1 
-11 SSGMAINRQWI
+11 
-22 QANWKKK
+22 
-29 MDDTKS
+29 MDDKKT

-58 KGLGYSDDML
+58 KGLGYSDEML
-68 DKPIVGIINTFSN
+68 DKPIVGIINTFSD

-92 IQSIRAG
+92 IQSVRAG
-99 VLAHGAIPLEFP
+99 ILAKGAIPLEFP

-119 SYPTSMYLRNLMAID
+119 SYPTSMYLRNLMAMD

-206 INETEINEA
+206 IDEAEINEA

-232 STMAMITETLGMMA
+232 STMAMIAETLGMMP

-272 IATKKRRPSS
+272 IAIHKRRPSS

-289 ENALIV
+289 ENALMV

-304 GLIHLTAIAGRMGI
+304 ALIHLAAIAGRMGI
-318 KLDMKSFDELS
+318 KLDMESFDALS

-366 HLDVS
+366 HLDVY

-380 NIEEIQFSW
+380 TIEETEFSW
-389 QQNIVKSVADPIY
+389 QQTIVKSAADPIY
-402 SEGGMAVL
+402 REGGMAVL
-410 RGNLAPNTAIIKQSA
+410 KGNLAPNTAIIKQSA
-425 ATESLLKHS
+425 ASDSLLTHS

-457 NKEDILVLRYIGP
+457 YKEDILVLRYIGP

-528 VRTGD
+528 VQTGD
-533 RISLDV
+533 KISLDV
-539 KSRSLHLHVEDSEL
+539 NTRSLHLHVEDSEL
-553 TSRRETLDLTRFIAK
+553 ASRRETLDLSRFTAK
-568 RGYHKLYMDHVLQAD
+568 RGYHKLYMEHVLQAD

>member
-1 MEEASDIEHK
+1 
-11 SSGMAINRQWI
+11 
-22 QANWKKK
+22 
-29 MDDTKS
+29 MDDKKT

-58 KGLGYSDDML
+58 KGLGYSDAML
-68 DKPIVGIINTFSN
+68 DKHIVGIINTFSN
-81 YNSCHGNVPDL
+81 YNSCHGNVPEL
-92 IQSIRAG
+92 IQSVRAG
-99 VLAHGAIPLEFP
+99 VLAKGAIPLEFP

-119 SYPTSMYLRNLMAID
+119 TYPTSMYLRNLMAMD

-168 MPVIQLVTGPML
+168 KPIVQLVTGPML

-206 INETEINEA
+206 IDAAEIAEA

-232 STMAMITETLGMMA
+232 STMAMIVETLGLMP

-252 PAVSSERRRISEKT
+252 PAVSSERRRIAEKT
-266 GQIAVD
+266 GEIAVE
-272 IATKKRRPSS
+272 IANVKRRPSN
-282 ILTAKSF
+282 ILSKQSF

-304 GLIHLTAIAGRMGI
+304 GLIHLTAIAGRIGI
-318 KLDMKSFDELS
+318 QLDMDSFDALS
-329 RTIPVIVDLKPS
+329 KKIPVIVDLKPS

-366 HLDVS
+366 HLDAY
-371 TVTGKTLGQ
+371 TITGKTLGQ
-380 NIEEIQFSW
+380 TIEETNFSW
-389 QQNIVKSVADPIY
+389 KQNIVKTASDPIY
-402 SEGGMAVL
+402 HEGGMAVL
-410 RGNLAPNTAIIKQSA
+410 KGNLAPNTAIIKQSA
-425 ATESLLKHS
+425 ASDSLLTHT

-444 DLANRIDSEELDV
+444 DLANRIDKEDLDV

-482 PIPKKLARQGVKDMV
+482 PIPKKLAKQGVKDMV

-528 VRTGD
+528 VKSGD
-533 RISLDV
+533 MISLDV
-539 KSRSLHLHVEDSEL
+539 GSRSLHLHVNDDEL
-553 TSRRETLDLTRFIAK
+553 LNRRKSLDLSKFISN
-568 RGYHKLYMDHVLQAD
+568 RGYKKLYMEHVLQAD
-583 EGVDFDFLV
+583 KGVDFDFLV

>member
-1 MEEASDIEHK
+1 
-11 SSGMAINRQWI
+11 
-22 QANWKKK
+22 
-29 MDDTKS
+29 MDDKKT

-58 KGLGYSDDML
+58 KGLGYSDEML
-68 DKPIVGIINTFSN
+68 DKPIVGIINTFSD

-92 IQSIRAG
+92 IQSVRAG
-99 VLAHGAIPLEFP
+99 ILAKGAIPLEFP

-119 SYPTSMYLRNLMAID
+119 SYPTSMYLRNLMAMD

-206 INETEINEA
+206 IDEAEINEA

-232 STMAMITETLGMMA
+232 STMAMIAETLGMMP
-246 PDSSCA
+246 PDSSSA

-272 IATKKRRPSS
+272 IAINKRRPSS

-289 ENALIV
+289 ENALMV

-304 GLIHLTAIAGRMGI
+304 ALIHLAAIAGRMGI
-318 KLDMKSFDELS
+318 KLDMESFDALS

-380 NIEEIQFSW
+380 TIEETEFSW
-389 QQNIVKSVADPIY
+389 QQTIVKSAADPIY
-402 SEGGMAVL
+402 REGGMAVL
-410 RGNLAPNTAIIKQSA
+410 KGNLAPNTAIIKQSA
-425 ATESLLKHS
+425 ASDSLLTHS

-444 DLANRIDSEELDV
+444 DLAHRIDSEELDV
-457 NKEDILVLRYIGP
+457 HKEDILVLRYIGP

-528 VRTGD
+528 VQTGD
-533 RISLDV
+533 KISLDV
-539 KSRSLHLHVEDSEL
+539 NSRSLHLHVEDSEL
-553 TSRRETLDLTRFIAK
+553 ASRRETLDLSRFIAK

>member
-1 MEEASDIEHK
+1 
-11 SSGMAINRQWI
+11 
-22 QANWKKK
+22 
-29 MDDTKS
+29 MDDKKT

-58 KGLGYSDDML
+58 KGLGYSDEML
-68 DKPIVGIINTFSN
+68 DKPIVGIINTFSD

-92 IQSIRAG
+92 IQSVRAG
-99 VLAHGAIPLEFP
+99 VLAKGAIPLEFP

-119 SYPTSMYLRNLMAID
+119 SYPTSMYLRNLMAMD

-206 INETEINEA
+206 IDEAEINEA

-232 STMAMITETLGMMA
+232 STMAMIAETLGIMP

-272 IATKKRRPSS
+272 IAINKRRPSS

-289 ENALIV
+289 ENALMV

-304 GLIHLTAIAGRMGI
+304 ALIHLAAIAGRMGI
-318 KLDMKSFDELS
+318 KLDMESFDALS

-371 TVTGKTLGQ
+371 TVTGKTLRQ
-380 NIEEIQFSW
+380 TIEETEFSW
-389 QQNIVKSVADPIY
+389 QQNIVKSAADPIY
-402 SEGGMAVL
+402 REGGMAVL
-410 RGNLAPNTAIIKQSA
+410 KGNLAPNTAIIKQSA
-425 ATESLLKHS
+425 ASDSLLTHS

-457 NKEDILVLRYIGP
+457 HKEDILVLRYIGP

-528 VRTGD
+528 VQTGD
-533 RISLDV
+533 KISLDV
-539 KSRSLHLHVEDSEL
+539 NSRSLHLHVEDSEL
-553 TSRRETLDLTRFIAK
+553 ASRRETLDLSRFIAK
-568 RGYHKLYMDHVLQAD
+568 RGYHKLYMEHVLQAD

>member
-1 MEEASDIEHK
+1 
-11 SSGMAINRQWI
+11 
-22 QANWKKK
+22 
-29 MDDTKS
+29 MDDKKT

-58 KGLGYSDDML
+58 KGLGYSDEML
-68 DKPIVGIINTFSN
+68 DKPIVGIINTFSD

-92 IQSIRAG
+92 IQSVRAG
-99 VLAHGAIPLEFP
+99 ILAKGAIPLEFP

-119 SYPTSMYLRNLMAID
+119 SYPTSMYLRNLMAMD

-206 INETEINEA
+206 IDEAEINEA

-232 STMAMITETLGMMA
+232 STMAMIAETLGMMP

-272 IATKKRRPSS
+272 IAIHKRRPSS

-289 ENALIV
+289 ENALMV

-304 GLIHLTAIAGRMGI
+304 ALIHLAAIAGRMGI
-318 KLDMKSFDELS
+318 KLDMEAFDALS

-380 NIEEIQFSW
+380 TIEETEFSW
-389 QQNIVKSVADPIY
+389 QQTIVKSAADPIY
-402 SEGGMAVL
+402 REGGMAVL
-410 RGNLAPNTAIIKQSA
+410 KGNLAPNTAIIKQSA
-425 ATESLLKHS
+425 ASDSLLTHS

-457 NKEDILVLRYIGP
+457 YKEDILVLRYIGP

-528 VRTGD
+528 VQTGD
-533 RISLDV
+533 KISLDV
-539 KSRSLHLHVEDSEL
+539 NTRSLHLHVEDSEL
-553 TSRRETLDLTRFIAK
+553 ASRRETLDLSRFIAK
-568 RGYHKLYMDHVLQAD
+568 RGYHKLYMEHVLQAD

>member
-1 MEEASDIEHK
+1 
-11 SSGMAINRQWI
+11 
-22 QANWKKK
+22 
-29 MDDTKS
+29 MDDKKT

-58 KGLGYSDDML
+58 KGLGYSDEML
-68 DKPIVGIINTFSN
+68 DKPIVGIINTFSD

-92 IQSIRAG
+92 IQSVRAG
-99 VLAHGAIPLEFP
+99 ILAKGAIPLEFP

-119 SYPTSMYLRNLMAID
+119 SYPTSMYLRNLMAMD

-206 INETEINEA
+206 IDEAEINEA

-232 STMAMITETLGMMA
+232 STMAMIAETLGMMP

-272 IATKKRRPSS
+272 IAIHKRRPSS

-289 ENALIV
+289 ENALMV

-304 GLIHLTAIAGRMGI
+304 ALIHLAAIAGRMGI
-318 KLDMKSFDELS
+318 KLDMEAFDALS

-380 NIEEIQFSW
+380 TIEETEFSW
-389 QQNIVKSVADPIY
+389 QQTIVKSAADPIY
-402 SEGGMAVL
+402 REGGMAVL
-410 RGNLAPNTAIIKQSA
+410 KGNLAPNTAIIKQSA
-425 ATESLLKHS
+425 ASDSLLTHS

-444 DLANRIDSEELDV
+444 DLAHRIDSEELDV
-457 NKEDILVLRYIGP
+457 HKEDILVLRYIGP

-528 VRTGD
+528 VQTGD
-533 RISLDV
+533 KISLDV
-539 KSRSLHLHVEDSEL
+539 NSRSLHLHVEDSEL
-553 TSRRETLDLTRFIAK
+553 ASRRETLDLSRFTAK
-568 RGYHKLYMDHVLQAD
+568 RGYHKLYMEHVLQAD

>member
-1 MEEASDIEHK
+1 
-11 SSGMAINRQWI
+11 
-22 QANWKKK
+22 
-29 MDDTKS
+29 MDDKKT

-58 KGLGYSDDML
+58 KGLGYSDEML
-68 DKPIVGIINTFSN
+68 DKPIVGIINTFSD

-92 IQSIRAG
+92 IQSVRAG
-99 VLAHGAIPLEFP
+99 ILAKGAIPLEFP

-119 SYPTSMYLRNLMAID
+119 SYPTSMYLRNLMAMD

-206 INETEINEA
+206 IDEAEINEA

-232 STMAMITETLGMMA
+232 STMAMIAETLGMMP
-246 PDSSCA
+246 PDSSSA

-272 IATKKRRPSS
+272 IAINKRKPSS

-289 ENALIV
+289 ENALMV

-304 GLIHLTAIAGRMGI
+304 ALIHLAAIAGRMGI
-318 KLDMKSFDELS
+318 KLNMESFDALS

-380 NIEEIQFSW
+380 TIQETEFSW
-389 QQNIVKSVADPIY
+389 QQTIVKSTADPIY
-402 SEGGMAVL
+402 REGGMAVL
-410 RGNLAPNTAIIKQSA
+410 KGNLAPNTAIIKQSA
-425 ATESLLKHS
+425 ASDSLLTHS

-457 NKEDILVLRYIGP
+457 HKEDILVLRYIGP

-528 VRTGD
+528 VQTGD
-533 RISLDV
+533 KISLDV
-539 KSRSLHLHVEDSEL
+539 NSRSLHLHVEDSEL
-553 TSRRETLDLTRFIAK
+553 ASRRETLDLSRFIAK

>member
-1 MEEASDIEHK
+1 
-11 SSGMAINRQWI
+11 
-22 QANWKKK
+22 
-29 MDDTKS
+29 MDDKKT

-58 KGLGYSDDML
+58 KGLGYSDEML
-68 DKPIVGIINTFSN
+68 DKPIVGIINTFSD

-92 IQSIRAG
+92 IQSVRAG
-99 VLAHGAIPLEFP
+99 ILTKGAIPLEFP

-119 SYPTSMYLRNLMAID
+119 SYPTSMYLRNLMAMD

-206 INETEINEA
+206 IDEAEINEA

-232 STMAMITETLGMMA
+232 STMAMIAETLGMMP

-272 IATKKRRPSS
+272 IAIHKRRPSS

-289 ENALIV
+289 ENALMV

-304 GLIHLTAIAGRMGI
+304 ALIHLAAIAGRMGI
-318 KLDMKSFDELS
+318 KLDMESFDALS

-380 NIEEIQFSW
+380 TIEETEFSW
-389 QQNIVKSVADPIY
+389 QQTIVKSAADPIY
-402 SEGGMAVL
+402 REGGMAVL
-410 RGNLAPNTAIIKQSA
+410 KGNLAPNTAIIKQSA
-425 ATESLLKHS
+425 ASDSLLTHS

-457 NKEDILVLRYIGP
+457 YKEDILVLRYIGP

-528 VRTGD
+528 VQTGD
-533 RISLDV
+533 KISLDV
-539 KSRSLHLHVEDSEL
+539 NTRSLHLHVEDSEL
-553 TSRRETLDLTRFIAK
+553 ASRRETLDLSRFIAK
-568 RGYHKLYMDHVLQAD
+568 RGYHKLYMEHVLQAD

>member
-1 MEEASDIEHK
+1 
-11 SSGMAINRQWI
+11 
-22 QANWKKK
+22 
-29 MDDTKS
+29 MDDKKT

-58 KGLGYSDDML
+58 KGLGYSDEML
-68 DKPIVGIINTFSN
+68 DKPIVGIINTFSD

-92 IQSIRAG
+92 IQSVRAG
-99 VLAHGAIPLEFP
+99 ILAKGAIPLEFP

-119 SYPTSMYLRNLMAID
+119 SYPTSMYLRNLMAMD

-206 INETEINEA
+206 IDEAEINEA

-232 STMAMITETLGMMA
+232 STMAMIAETLGMMP

-272 IATKKRRPSS
+272 IAINKRRPSS

-289 ENALIV
+289 ENALMV

-304 GLIHLTAIAGRMGI
+304 ALIHLAAIAGRMGI
-318 KLDMKSFDELS
+318 KLDMESFDALS

-366 HLDVS
+366 HLDVY
-371 TVTGKTLGQ
+371 TVTGKTLEQ
-380 NIEEIQFSW
+380 TIEETEFSW
-389 QQNIVKSVADPIY
+389 QQTIVKSAADPIY
-402 SEGGMAVL
+402 REGGMAVL
-410 RGNLAPNTAIIKQSA
+410 KGNLAPNTAIIKQSA
-425 ATESLLKHS
+425 ASDSLLTHS

-457 NKEDILVLRYIGP
+457 YKEDILVLRYIGP

-528 VRTGD
+528 VQTGD
-533 RISLDV
+533 KISLDV
-539 KSRSLHLHVEDSEL
+539 NSRSLHLHVEDSEL
-553 TSRRETLDLTRFIAK
+553 ASRRETLDLSRFIAR
-568 RGYHKLYMDHVLQAD
+568 RGYHKLYMEHVLQAD